1 MERAHIT
8 IEPGSGSQRYWG
20 DIWQYRGLLFFLAWR
35 DVMVRYKQ
43 TTIGVAW
50 VLLRP
55 LITLGAMWTIGWL
68 FGSNVPE
75 GVPRILMVG
84 AATLPWQFFASAF
97 SESANSLIANSNLLT
112 KVYFPRLILPFST
125 VLVSLID
132 FIVAFMILVVLMAAH
147 SYMPGPEVFLLPL
160 FLLLALVGSLGV
172 GLFIAALN
180 VKYRDFRY
188 VVPVIVQFGLYI
200 TPVAFSSADVYANP
214 SIPSL
219 VKTLYAC
226 NPMVAVIDGFR
237 YALFGGHMVIHWPG
251 FIISTCAAV
260 FMVVLGVWYFR
271 RTEKGF
277 ADVI

>member
-1 MERAHIT
+1 MERVYVQ
-8 IEPGSGSQRYWG
+8 IEPGSDSQYYWR
-20 DIWQYRGLLFFLAWR
+20 DIWQYRGLLLFLAWR

-43 TTIGVAW
+43 TTIGILW

-55 LITLGAMWTIGWL
+55 LITLGAMYAIGWL

-75 GVPRILMVG
+75 GVPRILMVA

-97 SESANSLIANSNLLT
+97 GESANSLIANSNLLT
-112 KVYFPRLILPFST
+112 KVYFPRLILPLST
-125 VLVSLID
+125 ILVSLID
-132 FIVAFMILVVLMAAH
+132 
-147 SYMPGPEVFLLPL
+147 L
-160 FLLLALVGSLGV
+160 FALVGALGA

-188 VVPVIVQFGLYI
+188 VVPVIIQFGLYI
-200 TPVAFSSADVYANP
+200 TPVAFSSSDIYGNP
-214 SIPSL
+214 NIPAAI
-219 VKTLYAC
+219 KTLYAC

-237 YALFGGHMVIHWPG
+237 YSLFGGSMVINWPG
-251 FIISTCAAV
+251 FIISTAV
-260 FMVVLGVWYFR
+260 SLIMVVLGVWYFR